1 MNSIEI
7 IINNPEKLENH
18 RKHLE
23 DFITGVL
30 SSLEIDNWQMGVVF
44 TDNSGILEYNKQW
57 RNIDAPT
64 DVISFAL
71 NDGPDI
77 PLPPGE
83 PVEAGDI
90 IISSEKVL
98 QNAFENNVLCT
109 EELLRVIIHGILHL
123 NGMDHPGDDYSSGML
138 KLQEELLSKCGGG
151 YTSIELC

>member
-7 IINNPEKLENH
+7 IMNNPGKTENH
-18 RKHLE
+18 RKYIE
-23 DFITGVL
+23 DFITEVL
-30 SSLEIDNWQMGVVF
+30 SSLEIDNWQMGVLF
-44 TDNSGILEYNKQW
+44 TDNSGILEYNKKW

-71 NDGPDI
+71 NDGPEI
-77 PLPPGE
+77 PLPPDE

-90 IISSEKVL
+90 IISTEKVF
-98 QNAFENNVLCT
+98 QNASENNISCT

-123 NGMDHPGDDYSSGML
+123 YGLDHPGDDYSDGML